1 MNRNLEVAATSPFFE
16 LANRFFDM
24 DIYPEIFESKKN
36 SGLSNVSENE
46 NDFSIEISVPGLKKD
61 DIKIELENDILKIS
75 SDIADKKEEEK
86 NGYYR
91 KEYYISNFERCFT
104 LPKNANKIDISASMI
119 DGILNITIPK
129 LKEQKTDN
137 IKIDIK

>member
-1 MNRNLEVAATSPFFE
+1 MNRTLEVTASPFFE
-16 LANRFFDM
+16 LANRFFGT

-46 NDFSIEISVPGLKKD
+46 NEFSIELSAPGLKKE

-91 KEYYISNFERCFT
+91 REFYMSSFERSFT
-104 LPKNANKIDISASMI
+104 LPKSANKSDISASMI

-129 LKEQKTDN
+129 LKEQKSDN
-137 IKIDIK
+137 IKINIK